1 MSFKLKA
8 YLPSL
13 QKDVQIKELTYRQY
27 RELVKSLYSVDKEES
42 INQYNSILLE
52 LCPEIENIDI
62 TFEDKLSLLFTVRNF
77 CVSPDLKLK
86 ITTPNTNEFVYSVA
100 VDNLIKNIKSINK
113 SKSINLENIEV
124 TFSSYK
130 VRDEGDFIGNNK
142 DTIKMLASYID
153 TIKIA
158 NEVTS
163 FKGLKLLERE
173 QIINNLPF
181 TLYKSILKEIVEQ
194 QNNLEKLDLLTV
206 IHPLTKDTVL
216 KISQNITFETLQRL
230 VGFCFTEEL
239 ANVYRAFYNVV
250 HYANFSPEYVDNITP
265 IELQVYWMYFMEDAK
280 RQSTDS
286 KSSSKLQLPG
296 SSGDKLGF

>member
-86 ITTPNTNEFVYSVA
+86 ITTPNTNEFVYNVA

-113 SKSINLENIEV
+113 SKSIKQENIEIE
-124 TFSSYK
+124 FSSYK
-130 VRDEGDFIGNNK
+130 VRDEGVFIGNNK
-142 DTIKMLASYID
+142 DTIKMLASHID

-158 NEVTS
+158 KEITS
-163 FKGLKLLERE
+163 FKGLKLIERE
-173 QIINNLPF
+173 QIVNSLPF
-181 TLYKSILKEIVEQ
+181 TLYKFVLKEIVNQ
-194 QNNLEKLDLLTV
+194 QNSLEELDLLTV
-206 IHPLTKDTVL
+206 IHPLTKKTVL
-216 KISQNITFETLQRL
+216 RLSQNITFETLQRL
-230 VGFCFTEEL
+230 VSFCFTEDL
-239 ANVYRAFYNVV
+239 ANVYRAFYNIV
-250 HYANFSPEYVDNITP
+250 HYANFNPDYVDSITP
-265 IELQVYWMYFMEDAK
+265 IELQVYWMYFMEDTK
-280 RQSTDS
+280 KQSTDS

-296 SSGDKLGF
+296 NPGDKLGF